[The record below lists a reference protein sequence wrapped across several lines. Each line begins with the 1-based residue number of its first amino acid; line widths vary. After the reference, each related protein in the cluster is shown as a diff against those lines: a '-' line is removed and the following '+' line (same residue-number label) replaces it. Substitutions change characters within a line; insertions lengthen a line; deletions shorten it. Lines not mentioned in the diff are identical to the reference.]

1 MSASG
6 RYLEYIQ
13 VNSKNVI
20 VEVRV
25 LESKV
30 TVCGK
35 QIATNKWLLPTQW
48 QEVYSILHT
57 GAEYCMNSKDRTTLV
72 ASGKDVEV
80 ALMFKPYLAVYQYVM
95 QPYSISG
102 IVEAVE
108 DSGNG
113 WIESKPYKVMIIASV
128 APKRNSDI
136 WSAEVKKA
144 LGSTSTLPPS
154 HVPSGHVKGLPLSLP
169 VVIYNMTTIEVIVQ

>member
-136 WSAEVKKA
+136 WRWSE
-144 LGSTSTLPPS
+144 P
-154 HVPSGHVKGLPLSLP
+154 
-169 VVIYNMTTIEVIVQ
+169 